1 VAPGITRMVVRYGFM
16 QTPNIPSALR
26 MSEKLGLQI
35 DQDNVTYYV
44 GRETLIPS
52 QKVSRWWPWRRYLF
66 VFLSRNALRNTAFY
80 HLPPEDIVE
89 LGFQVEI

>member
-1 VAPGITRMVVRYGFM
+1 M
-16 QTPNIPSALR
+16 QSPNIPAALR
-26 MSEKLGLQI
+26 LCEKLGLNI
-35 DQDNVTYYV
+35 SEDNITYYV

-52 QKVSRWWPWRRYLF
+52 QKVSTWWPWRRHLF
-66 VFLSRNALRNTAFY
+66 VFLSRNAMRNTAFY